1 MLSCNSSLIAI
12 AAEFTGKFAPY
23 QSICITPAQQGVNI
37 VSTDKGNVACLA
49 YDPAGEADETICLLP
64 TTELIKAARGIKTA
78 ERTLRVEGNQA
89 TVTTTRKTTSET
101 KEISISRSMVD
112 FPDLATP
119 LGKATQRWDQTEN
132 NAITAGRYNISY
144 IQNAV
149 KSLSSINSSVTLH
162 SFDGG
167 PLRIQESSGNI
178 VVLVMP
184 QTAEPIPDIPSWLRS
199 YAAS

>member
-1 MLSCNSSLIAI
+1 M
-12 AAEFTGKFAPY
+12 
-23 QSICITPAQQGVNI
+23 
-37 VSTDKGNVACLA
+37 
-49 YDPAGEADETICLLP
+49 
-64 TTELIKAARGIKTA
+64 IKAARGIKTA
-78 ERTLRVEGNQA
+78 ERTLRIEGNQA

-119 LGKATQRWDQTEN
+119 LGKAIQRWDQTEN

>member
-23 QSICITPAQQGVNI
+23 QSICISPAQQGVYI

-49 YDPAGEADETICLLP
+49 YDPTGETDETICLLP
-64 TTELIKAARGIKTA
+64 TTELIKASRGIKTA
-78 ERTLRVEGNQA
+78 DRTLRIEGNQA
-89 TVTTTRKTTSET
+89 TVTTARKTTSET

-119 LGKATQRWDQTEN
+119 LNKAIQRWDATEN
-132 NAITAGRYNISY
+132 NAITAGRYNINY
-144 IQNAV
+144 IQDAV

-199 YAAS
+199 YTAS